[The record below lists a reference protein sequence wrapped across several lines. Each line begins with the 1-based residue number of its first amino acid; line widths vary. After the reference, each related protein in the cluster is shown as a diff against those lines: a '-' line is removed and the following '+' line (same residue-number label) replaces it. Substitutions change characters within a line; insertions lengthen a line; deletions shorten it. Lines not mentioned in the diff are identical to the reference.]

1 MKRFVLSLLAAVLT
15 IPVVRA
21 EVRPRGPFEDGRLP
35 LVPYPAE
42 VCLGERDFDLGERL
56 TVRICSGDEEDF
68 FAASTLTDELI
79 GVRTDVKES
88 RSGIER
94 SVTLTRP
101 GLCRAADERLAQ
113 AGLAPDSDPEGYVL
127 LADERGVIVSAATA
141 AGVFYGVQT
150 LRQLVYPSDGGYRI
164 RAVAVRD
171 VPAMRYRWQQD
182 DWSRGPIPTLEYA
195 KKQIRILS
203 EYKINGYCIYA
214 ENLFRSELHPA
225 INPYGGTI
233 APEQIAE
240 LVDYAK
246 RYHVE
251 IVPQQQT
258 FGHLHYVL
266 RQERYAALGEKHG
279 SQILSP
285 SEPEAYDFIGDYL
298 SEIVPV
304 FSSEF
309 IHIGCDETFELG
321 RGKSKEL
328 VARSSHADVYMGHL
342 RRVAALPA
350 LQGKKLLF
358 WGEIA
363 VEHPDKLDLL
373 PAAGIAVAWDYLPRE
388 NYDRFLKP
396 YADRGIPTFVAPSAF
411 YGGRVFPDYLA
422 HLENI
427 RNFVRDGRSTVRKAC

>member
-1 MKRFVLSLLAAVLT
+1 
-15 IPVVRA
+15 
-21 EVRPRGPFEDGRLP
+21 
-35 LVPYPAE
+35 
-42 VCLGERDFDLGERL
+42 
-56 TVRICSGDEEDF
+56 
-68 FAASTLTDELI
+68 
-79 GVRTDVKES
+79 
-88 RSGIER
+88 
-94 SVTLTRP
+94 
-101 GLCRAADERLAQ
+101 
-113 AGLAPDSDPEGYVL
+113 
-127 LADERGVIVSAATA
+127 
-141 AGVFYGVQT
+141 
-150 LRQLVYPSDGGYRI
+150 
-164 RAVAVRD
+164 
-171 VPAMRYRWQQD
+171 MRYRWQQD

-328 VARSSHADVYMGHL
+328 VARSSHADVYMGPS
-342 RRVAALPA
+342 AP
-350 LQGKKLLF
+350 GSC
-358 WGEIA
+358 
-363 VEHPDKLDLL
+363 
-373 PAAGIAVAWDYLPRE
+373 AAGFARQKVVVLGR
-388 NYDRFLKP
+388 DR
-396 YADRGIPTFVAPSAF
+396 RRTS
-411 YGGRVFPDYLA
+411 R
-422 HLENI
+422 
-427 RNFVRDGRSTVRKAC
+427 

>member
-1 MKRFVLSLLAAVLT
+1 M
-15 IPVVRA
+15 
-21 EVRPRGPFEDGRLP
+21 
-35 LVPYPAE
+35 
-42 VCLGERDFDLGERL
+42 
-56 TVRICSGDEEDF
+56 
-68 FAASTLTDELI
+68 
-79 GVRTDVKES
+79 
-88 RSGIER
+88 
-94 SVTLTRP
+94 
-101 GLCRAADERLAQ
+101 
-113 AGLAPDSDPEGYVL
+113 
-127 LADERGVIVSAATA
+127 
-141 AGVFYGVQT
+141 
-150 LRQLVYPSDGGYRI
+150 
-164 RAVAVRD
+164 
-171 VPAMRYRWQQD
+171 
-182 DWSRGPIPTLEYA
+182 
-195 KKQIRILS
+195 
-203 EYKINGYCIYA
+203 
-214 ENLFRSELHPA
+214 
-225 INPYGGTI
+225 
-233 APEQIAE
+233 
-240 LVDYAK
+240 
-246 RYHVE
+246 E

-396 YADRGIPTFVAPSAF
+396 YADRGIPTFVAPSPFTAVAF
-411 YGGRVFPDYLA
+411 SRTILRISRISAISSAMD
-422 HLENI
+422 
-427 RNFVRDGRSTVRKAC
+427 RSTVRKAC